1 MPMSRFKK
9 SNNMEQKELHILI
22 VDNNDQDVAHLSRCL
37 KESNGLVS
45 ISHVRTAE
53 ESIRRLK
60 THKYDICLIDLFLPG
75 VGGLS
80 FIKHVVDHGDNLP
93 IIVITNEGDEKQA
106 VQAMKLGVY
115 DYLFKEDID
124 PLLLKKTIYRAL
136 ADHRN
141 RKEKERLQEELES
154 YTGQLK
160 KMVEERTRE
169 IEYLNSYKELIL
181 DNMNEYIRVVDP
193 SNLVTQYECG
203 KIRAEFG
210 DNVGKSCYLFWK
222 RDKECEPCIAKESI
236 ENGKVMSM
244 EIIGGDKVYALSSI
258 PLKNRD
264 GTLSAIEVVRDIT
277 QHRRIEEE
285 LSHKSRLAAMGEMS
299 VRMAHEIRNPLN
311 KICLS
316 HEILKES
323 LNLKGEDKKTIEIM
337 GRGIETLRTL
347 ATDLLDYGRSEKLT
361 KEAVDIREI
370 LNSILSEFDDK
381 IAKSGIK
388 IVKRLPKKDQ
398 VSLNA
403 DAPKIRQ
410 VFTNVVKNAVES
422 MPAGGT
428 LRVSAK
434 EKEGFL
440 VTVIADIGVGIPK
453 ENIERIFE
461 PFFTSKIG
469 GTGLGMAIA
478 KHFIDMHGGEITVES
493 EEGRGT
499 IVTITLPI

>member
-1 MPMSRFKK
+1 
-9 SNNMEQKELHILI
+9 MEEQELHILI
-22 VDNNDQDVAHLSRCL
+22 VDDNDQDVGRISSCL
-37 KESNGLVS
+37 KEHNGPLSV
-45 ISHVRTAE
+45 SHVRTVE
-53 ESIRRLK
+53 ESIRRLN

-75 VGGLS
+75 VGGLA
-80 FIKHVVDHGDNLP
+80 FIKHVLAHGDNLP
-93 IIVITNEGDEKQA
+93 IIVITNERDEKQA

-115 DYLFKEDID
+115 DYLFKDD
-124 PLLLKKTIYRAL
+124 LDHLLIRKTIYRAL

-141 RKEKERLQEELES
+141 IKEKERLQEELES
-154 YTGQLK
+154 YTGQLE

-181 DNMNEYIRVVDP
+181 DNLNESIRVVDP
-193 SNLVTQYECG
+193 SNLATQYECG
-203 KIRAEFG
+203 KLRAEFG
-210 DNVGKSCYLFWK
+210 DNVGKRCYLFWK
-222 RDKECEPCIAKESI
+222 LDKECEPCTAKESI
-236 ENGKVMSM
+236 ENGKVVST
-244 EIIGGDKVYALSSI
+244 EVTAGDRVYALSTI

-264 GTLSAIEVVRDIT
+264 DTFSAIEVVRDIT
-277 QHRRIEEE
+277 HHRRIEKE
-285 LSHKSRLAAMGEMS
+285 LSHKRRLAAMGEMS
-299 VRMAHEIRNPLN
+299 ARIAHEIRGPLN
-311 KICLS
+311 NICLS

-323 LNLKGEDKKTIEIM
+323 ATLKGEDKKTIEIM

-370 LNSILSEFDDK
+370 LNSILSEFDNK

-410 VFTNVVKNAVES
+410 VFNNVINNAVES
-422 MPAGGT
+422 MSEGGT
-428 LRVSAK
+428 LQVSAK
-434 EKEGFL
+434 EKKGSL
-440 VTVIADIGVGIPK
+440 VTVIADSGVGIPK

-461 PFFTSKIG
+461 PFFTSKRG

-478 KHFIDMHGGEITVES
+478 KHFIGMHDGEIKIES
-493 EEGRGT
+493 EEGRGSV
-499 IVTITLPI
+499 VTITLPQL

>member
-1 MPMSRFKK
+1 M
-9 SNNMEQKELHILI
+9 
-22 VDNNDQDVAHLSRCL
+22 
-37 KESNGLVS
+37 
-45 ISHVRTAE
+45 
-53 ESIRRLK
+53 
-60 THKYDICLIDLFLPG
+60 
-75 VGGLS
+75 GGLA
-80 FIKHVVDHGDNLP
+80 FIKHVLDHGDNLP

-115 DYLFKEDID
+115 DYLFKDDID

-141 RKEKERLQEELES
+141 RKEKERLQEELAS
-154 YTGQLK
+154 YTGQLE

-181 DNMNEYIRVVDP
+181 DNLNEYIRVVDP

-203 KIRAEFG
+203 KILAEFG
-210 DNVGKSCYLFWK
+210 DNVRKRCYFFWK
-222 RDKECEPCIAKESI
+222 LDKECEPCTAKESI
-236 ENGKVMSM
+236 ENGKVMST
-244 EIIGGDKVYALSSI
+244 EVIAGDRVYALSAI

-264 GTLSAIEVVRDIT
+264 DTFSAIEVVRDIT
-277 QHRRIEEE
+277 HHRRIEEE
-285 LSHKSRLAAMGEMS
+285 LRHKRRLAAMGEMS
-299 VRMAHEIRNPLN
+299 ARIAHEIRNPLN

-323 LNLKGEDKKTIEIM
+323 LNLKGGDKKTIEIM

-361 KEAVDIREI
+361 KETIDIREI
-370 LNSILSEFDDK
+370 LNNVISEFDYK
-381 IAKSGIK
+381 IAKSGVK
-388 IVKRLPKKDQ
+388 IVKRFPKKDQ
-398 VSLNA
+398 VYLNA

-422 MPAGGT
+422 MPEGGI

-440 VTVIADIGVGIPK
+440 VTVIADSGVGIPK

-469 GTGLGMAIA
+469 GTGLGMAIV
-478 KHFIDMHGGEITVES
+478 KHFIDMHDGEIKIES

-499 IVTITLPI
+499 IVTITLPQ

>member
-1 MPMSRFKK
+1 
-9 SNNMEQKELHILI
+9 MEQKELHILI
-22 VDNNDQDVAHLSRCL
+22 VDDNDQDVARISSCL
-37 KESNGLVS
+37 EGGNDSLS
-45 ISHVRTAE
+45 ISRVRTAE

-75 VGGLS
+75 VGGLA
-80 FIKHVVDHGDNLP
+80 FIMHVLGHGDNLP

-115 DYLFKEDID
+115 DYLFKDDID
-124 PLLLKKTIYRAL
+124 PLLIKKTIYRAL

-141 RKEKERLQEELES
+141 RKEKERLQEELEA
-154 YTGQLK
+154 YTAQLE

-181 DNMNEYIRVVDP
+181 DNLNEYIRVIDP
-193 SNLVTQYECG
+193 SNMVTQYECG
-203 KIRAEFG
+203 KLRAEFG
-210 DNVGKSCYLFWK
+210 NNIGKSCYLFWK
-222 RDKECEPCIAKESI
+222 RDKECEPCTAKECI
-236 ENGKVMSM
+236 ENGKVVST
-244 EIIGGDKVYALSSI
+244 EVIAGDRVYALSSI

-264 GTLSAIEVVRDIT
+264 GTLSAIEVLRDIT
-277 QHRRIEEE
+277 HHRRIEEE
-285 LSHKSRLAAMGEMS
+285 LSHKRRLAAMGEMS
-299 VRMAHEIRNPLN
+299 ARIAHEIRNPLN
-311 KICLS
+311 KISLS

-323 LNLKGEDKKTIEIM
+323 LKLRREDRKPFEIM

-347 ATDLLDYGRSEKLT
+347 ASDLLDYGRSEKLT
-361 KEAVDIREI
+361 KDAVDIREI
-370 LNSILSEFDDK
+370 LNSIISEFDDM

-388 IVKRLPKKDQ
+388 LVKRLPKKDQ
-398 VSLNA
+398 VSFNA

-422 MPAGGT
+422 MSEGGT

-434 EKEGFL
+434 EKKGFL
-440 VTVIADIGVGIPK
+440 VAVIADSGVGIPK

-469 GTGLGMAIA
+469 GTGLGMAIT
-478 KHFIDMHGGEITVES
+478 KHFIDMHGGEIVVES

-499 IVTITLPI
+499 IVTITLPQQ